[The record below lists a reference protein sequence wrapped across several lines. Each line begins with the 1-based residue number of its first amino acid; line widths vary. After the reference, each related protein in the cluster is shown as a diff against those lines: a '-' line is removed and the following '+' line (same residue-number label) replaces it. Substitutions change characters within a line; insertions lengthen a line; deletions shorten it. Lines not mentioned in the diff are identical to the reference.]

1 MAEQPRNLSCSEEQI
16 QSMVRGILG
25 EMLQSEQSVQ
35 PVVQQFDSVERE
47 INQRF
52 RLPRNNVDNA
62 NELRAS
68 SSDAVSN
75 ATTQSHSTHVSN
87 SMTVSAPCQTG
98 VPFNPMVN
106 YGFQP
111 RPGPIRPRRSGSRR
125 LQPLN
130 QRQKSQSD
138 GGNVSSLTDRNAMFL
153 KDVCL
158 LPNATCDKVPRREV
172 KAQLQNDGFYIDAFT
187 FDKKWDEKILREKIM
202 QLFSTVLKSE
212 TR

>member
-25 EMLQSEQSVQ
+25 EMLQSEQRQSVQ

-52 RLPRNNVDNA
+52 RLPWNNVDNA

-106 YGFQP
+106 YGLQP
-111 RPGPIRPRRSGSRR
+111 ITRSNKTTTQRFTTSPAVKSTPEESISRR
-125 LQPLN
+125 
-130 QRQKSQSD
+130 
-138 GGNVSSLTDRNAMFL
+138 
-153 KDVCL
+153 
-158 LPNATCDKVPRREV
+158 
-172 KAQLQNDGFYIDAFT
+172 
-187 FDKKWDEKILREKIM
+187 
-202 QLFSTVLKSE
+202 
-212 TR
+212 

>member
-25 EMLQSEQSVQ
+25 EMLQSEQRQSVQ

-106 YGFQP
+106 YGLQP

-125 LQPLN
+125 RQPLN

-158 LPNATCDKVPRREV
+158 LPNATCDKVPRRNCKTTV
-172 KAQLQNDGFYIDAFT
+172 FT
-187 FDKKWDEKILREKIM
+187 
-202 QLFSTVLKSE
+202 
-212 TR
+212 